1 MAELVDIAPG
11 ILVHTSRRDALNS
24 VVLASI
30 SEAMLID
37 PGWEADELDDIAA
50 QLAERGLAV
59 IAGFATHAH
68 HDHVLWHPSFGDGP
82 RLASEATARLGE
94 AERED
99 LLARATADDP
109 ALASRPELLGSLGR
123 LSPTPQAPAD
133 PHRTWLPKG
142 AAPDGFTP
150 QLLTHDA
157 HVPGHTALWLPE
169 QRLLIAG
176 DMLSSTELPLPDLE
190 HSDRR
195 ARTLQTRRLDPF
207 TTYLDALALLEPY
220 AREARLVIPGH
231 GPLGTNVLE
240 RLERDRAYLTAII
253 RGGDPHDDRRARPE
267 MEAWHARL
275 KAAAD
280 LQK

>member
-1 MAELVDIAPG
+1 MTELVDIAPG
-11 ILVHTSRRDALNS
+11 ILVHTSRKDALNS

-30 SEAMLID
+30 SEAMLVD
-37 PGWEADELDDIAA
+37 PGWEAEELDDLAA

-82 RLASEATARLGE
+82 RLASEATARLAE

-99 LLARATADDP
+99 LLARATADDA

-142 AAPDGFTP
+142 AAPDGFAP
-150 QLLTHDA
+150 ELLTHDA
-157 HVPGHTALWLPE
+157 HIPGHTALWLPE
-169 QRLLIAG
+169 QRILIAG

-207 TTYLDALALLEPY
+207 TAYLEALNLLEPY
-220 AREARLVIPGH
+220 ARKARLVIPGH
-231 GPLGTNVLE
+231 GPLGTDALE
-240 RLERDRAYLTAII
+240 RLERDRAYLTAILN
-253 RGGDPHDDRRARPE
+253 GDDPRDERRATRG

-275 KAAAD
+275 VEAAVERR
-280 LQK
+280 

>member
-30 SEAMLID
+30 SEAMLVD
-37 PGWEADELDDIAA
+37 PGWTADELDDIAD

-82 RLASEATARLGE
+82 RLASEATARLAE

-99 LLARATADDP
+99 LLSRATTDDP
-109 ALASRPELLGSLGR
+109 ALASRPELLRSLGR

-142 AAPDGFTP
+142 AC
-150 QLLTHDA
+150 LLYTS
-157 HVPGHTALWLPE
+157 E
-169 QRLLIAG
+169 
-176 DMLSSTELPLPDLE
+176 
-190 HSDRR
+190 
-195 ARTLQTRRLDPF
+195 
-207 TTYLDALALLEPY
+207 
-220 AREARLVIPGH
+220 
-231 GPLGTNVLE
+231 
-240 RLERDRAYLTAII
+240 
-253 RGGDPHDDRRARPE
+253 
-267 MEAWHARL
+267 
-275 KAAAD
+275 AAD
-280 LQK
+280 E

>member
-11 ILVHTSRRDALNS
+11 ILVHTSRKDALNS

-30 SEAMLID
+30 SEAMLVD
-37 PGWEADELDDIAA
+37 PGWEAEELDDLAA

-82 RLASEATARLGE
+82 RLASEATARLAE

-99 LLARATADDP
+99 LLARATADDA

-142 AAPDGFTP
+142 AAPDGFAP
-150 QLLTHDA
+150 ELLTHDA
-157 HVPGHTALWLPE
+157 HIPGHTALWLPE
-169 QRLLIAG
+169 QRILIAG

-207 TTYLDALALLEPY
+207 TAYLEALNLLEPY
-220 AREARLVIPGH
+220 ARKARLVIPGH
-231 GPLGTNVLE
+231 GPLGTDALE
-240 RLERDRAYLTAII
+240 RLERDRAYLTAILN
-253 RGGDPHDDRRARPE
+253 GDDPRDERRATRG

-275 KAAAD
+275 VEAAVERR
-280 LQK
+280 